1 MEMRKVTVKG
11 SWEKTFLVP
20 DVDLALKHAK
30 EIVEQS
36 SPHIKMYIHGFYQTE
51 LDNIDNL

>member
-30 EIVEQS
+30 DIVDQS

-51 LDNIDNL
+51 LNNIDN